1 MLKQTR
7 LCFLRCSLARTFIK
21 RTNNSLR
28 LLSFKDK
35 GGKKLKRRLLQNGI
49 QSLEADVFRDLNRL
63 SILDL
68 TGANIYNVS
77 DLAFRGLRRL
87 KTLSLAKNALDTLP
101 AVALEQLRQ
110 LEDLDLGP
118 ILSNF
123 LRP

>member
-1 MLKQTR
+1 
-7 LCFLRCSLARTFIK
+7 
-21 RTNNSLR
+21 
-28 LLSFKDK
+28 
-35 GGKKLKRRLLQNGI
+35 
-49 QSLEADVFRDLNRL
+49 LNRL

-123 LRP
+123 LWP